1 MSNAYPARKD
11 YRHGARWRWFSQ
23 RVFLLFSDC
32 RDRHCQTARKPLV
45 FLAEPTSARS
55 AEFAN
60 YRLSRCI
67 QSFWKRT
74 LSDAGLWHRKLAESY
89 GSLLV
94 SQPTETVEKG
104 LREIGVADGW

>member
-1 MSNAYPARKD
+1 
-11 YRHGARWRWFSQ
+11 
-23 RVFLLFSDC
+23 
-32 RDRHCQTARKPLV
+32 
-45 FLAEPTSARS
+45 TSARS

-94 SQPTETVEKG
+94 SQPTETVEKR
-104 LREIGVADGW
+104 LLAAVTEA